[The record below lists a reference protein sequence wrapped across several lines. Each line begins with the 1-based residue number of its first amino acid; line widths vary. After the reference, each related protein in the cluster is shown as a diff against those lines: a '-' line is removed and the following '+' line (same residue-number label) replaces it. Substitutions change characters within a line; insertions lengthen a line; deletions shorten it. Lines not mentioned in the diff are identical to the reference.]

1 MNEHACRYER
11 SLSWHSLCVQW
22 YSHHSQTLH
31 QNIGC
36 LGSYFKQNLKTVDE
50 PCDLVDELILHPVSK
65 QPIVYFLRIKPVKI
79 SSYSIIHNLT
89 IGFIGNTGIFTNI
102 RTANGEILVS
112 DTTDFSEVEV
122 YLESLKPIDLLQQ
135 QQQPIAINV
144 VDDQQLIPALDNP
157 VRFTSLKTPEYE
169 FDKYDKGYIQM
180 VDCSTAKS
188 CRPWDRTKS
197 TFRKRTIEPAFDPVA
212 EQATFK
218 RRRNK
223 RRTYS
228 EFAIRSRTFGA
239 SDGHTRVDAQGQI
252 ERNSYTFVMQMR
264 TLRHD
269 SMPYD

>member
-1 MNEHACRYER
+1 MNEHACSYDR

-22 YSHHSQTLH
+22 YANHSHNPH
-31 QNIGC
+31 QNVRC

-65 QPIVYFLRIKPVKI
+65 QPIVYFLRIKPVNL

-122 YLESLKPIDLLQQ
+122 YLESLKPLDKLQSE
-135 QQQPIAINV
+135 QQPIAIDV
-144 VDDQQLIPALDNP
+144 LDDQQLIPALDSP
-157 VRFTSLKTPEYE
+157 VKFTSLKTPEYE
-169 FDKYDKGYIQM
+169 FDKHDKGYIQM
-180 VDCSTAKS
+180 VDRRNTKS
-188 CRPWDRTKS
+188 CQTWDRTKS
-197 TFRKRTIEPAFDPVA
+197 ACLKQTDDSAFDPVA
-212 EQATFK
+212 DQATTK
-218 RRRNK
+218 RRR
-223 RRTYS
+223 RRRYSFS
-228 EFAIRSRTFGA
+228 EFALRSRTFGA
-239 SDGHTRVDAQGQI
+239 SDSYIRVDAQGQI
-252 ERNSYTFVMQMR
+252 ERQSYTFVMQMR